1 MNSQLLGRS
10 KAETVELFQQR
21 LVGAMEDARLSRSAL
36 SGHAG
41 IDRSTLTQLLAS
53 DTVRLPRADTVV
65 ALARALGVTSDWL
78 LGLATEERAG
88 GNMLDASPEVALRPR
103 TPTPADEHLTRWH
116 REAMGYKIRFVPSGL
131 PDFAKT
137 EKVLQYEY
145 RQEISKTTDQAIAA
159 SHSTL
164 ETVRLPETDMEAC
177 IERQQLEIFA
187 AGAGIWS
194 NLSDVERIT
203 QLRYMAKLLDDLYP
217 GLRVYAYD
225 GHAKYSAPFTVFGPH
240 RVALFLGP
248 MYLVLSTTDQVRMMA
263 RHFDELIRSAVIY
276 AHDMPRYLIHL
287 AECVE
292 GGNSPCQVRE

>member
-1 MNSQLLGRS
+1 
-10 KAETVELFQQR
+10 
-21 LVGAMEDARLSRSAL
+21 
-36 SGHAG
+36 
-41 IDRSTLTQLLAS
+41 
-53 DTVRLPRADTVV
+53 
-65 ALARALGVTSDWL
+65 
-78 LGLATEERAG
+78 
-88 GNMLDASPEVALRPR
+88 
-103 TPTPADEHLTRWH
+103 
-116 REAMGYKIRFVPSGL
+116 
-131 PDFAKT
+131 
-137 EKVLQYEY
+137 
-145 RQEISKTTDQAIAA
+145 
-159 SHSTL
+159 
-164 ETVRLPETDMEAC
+164 MEAC